1 MTTQVVPIYDDQ
13 DIKDRVRIRAAIRE
27 KNISM
32 TLLGEMVGISQQR
45 VSNILTLTIS
55 PIPARLRQLLFQVLE
70 LEDDVSRIPEA

>member
-32 TLLGEMVGISQQR
+32 TQLAERVGISQQR

-55 PIPARLRQLLFQVLE
+55 PIPARLRQLLFQILE